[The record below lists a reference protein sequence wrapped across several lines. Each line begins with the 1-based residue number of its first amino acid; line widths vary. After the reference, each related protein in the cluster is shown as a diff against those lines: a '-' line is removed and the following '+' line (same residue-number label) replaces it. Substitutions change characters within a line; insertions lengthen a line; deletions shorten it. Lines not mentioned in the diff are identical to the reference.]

1 MSTTA
6 RAPVNEEEF
15 LGALYKGGELL
26 AAGKIVE
33 ARSFLE
39 KAHQLAPKNEKA
51 QNLLGLTYFK
61 LGLFDQASDIYE
73 KLVRENPAD
82 PTLRVNLGLVY
93 LKTNNLPRCI
103 KEFETATDLEP
114 DHKKAHNY
122 LGLALAQAGDY
133 AKAKEHFVLAGSE
146 QMAEK
151 MGRAL
156 TARVE
161 SAPSNHGLV
170 VPPAPPAVAQA
181 VTSQPAQLITP
192 KPSGPPPPLPPA
204 SQPEEEIEVMSESEV
219 MDADVVSGEQ
229 VIPIEQLMVTRPAP
243 VPEPI
248 DESGPLE
255 GAPIEETPIEAAP
268 VEAAPVEV
276 ERFEAAPVEAAPI
289 EVVEERPVE
298 FTEER
303 PLEPMPAEV
312 DITPPAPSGP
322 RLDRDW
328 GAQFGMEPEATAPA
342 EAATTASAD
351 ELPMIDVESEVS
363 TQKVWVAPLV
373 NSWDAASGMTPPPPS
388 APGERS
394 VNVDPS
400 AFVGS
405 PSPAPQMETALDPA
419 AEDPLWNAAKSASGG
434 TAEPVPVA
442 ESSTDWNTPPDPNQE
457 MNFADVAPQE
467 TAAPA
472 APSWSEPSTDASWE
486 QPAAEQPPYDPA
498 DAEAQPVEQQA
509 AEEQPTEQQAWDAQA
524 AEQQA
529 WDAQQSEQQSSVPAE
544 QQTWDAPPA
553 EQQAWDA
560 QTAEQQAEQQQ
571 TWDAPVEQQTWDASA
586 EQQPSDG
593 SDAQQAYDGQG
604 DQQTWEQQPA
614 ADAQPTAPDA
624 ASDDDLARPTAP
636 GWSDA
641 PADAPPPVEPSW
653 VAQPLSEFT
662 PDNPPAPVQPAPS
675 APGRGYTPMEA
686 RTLVELGAST
696 SDIEQPQAGPFHVGP
711 HGLAVTVNGEMLT
724 RMTNLVAI
732 VGSVTAHPENR
743 RARGRAVDQPFGE
756 GPAQMQRLSGHGV
769 VHLEMGGARF
779 HALDLNDDS
788 AYLREEHVFGFE
800 ETIGFEHGHLSEDG
814 IKLGLDLV
822 HLSGDGRVLL
832 QLGGAMKSLAIPPGS
847 PMMVPL
853 QRLVGWFGRVS
864 PRLTG
869 FAGQGAVELTGDG
882 FALLVTPG

>member
-133 AKAKEHFVLAGSE
+133 AKAREHFVLAGSE

-156 TARVE
+156 TARIE

-170 VPPAPPAVAQA
+170 VPPAPAAVAQA

-192 KPSGPPPPLPPA
+192 RPSGPPAPLPPA
-204 SQPEEEIEVMSESEV
+204 SPPEEEIEVMSESEV

-243 VPEPI
+243 VPKPL
-248 DESGPLE
+248 DDSGPLE
-255 GAPIEETPIEAAP
+255 GAPIEDAPVDAAVDAAPIEEAP
-268 VEAAPVEV
+268 VEAVPLEIS
-276 ERFEAAPVEAAPI
+276 ED
-289 EVVEERPVE
+289 RPVE

-303 PLEPMPAEV
+303 PLEPMPAEI
-312 DITPPAPSGP
+312 DIAPPAPSGP

-328 GAQFGMEPEATAPA
+328 GAQFGMEPEASAPA
-342 EAATTASAD
+342 EVEPTAD

-363 TQKVWVAPLV
+363 TQKIWVAPLV
-373 NSWDAASGMTPPPPS
+373 NSWDSASGMTPPPPS

-405 PSPAPQMETALDPA
+405 PSPVPQMETALDPA
-419 AEDPLWNAAKSASGG
+419 AEDPLWNAAKSASGD
-434 TAEPVPVA
+434 TAEPAPVT
-442 ESSTDWNTPPDPNQE
+442 ETSTDWNTPPDPNQE
-457 MNFADVAPQE
+457 MNFSDVAPQE
-467 TAAPA
+467 AAAPD
-472 APSWSEPSTDASWE
+472 APSWSEPSTEASWE
-486 QPAAEQPPYDPA
+486 QPAPEQPPYDA
-498 DAEAQPVEQQA
+498 AGAESQSVEQQGAVQQPA
-509 AEEQPTEQQAWDAQA
+509 AEQQAWADEQSSVQVEQQAWDAPP
-524 AEQQA
+524 AEQQT
-529 WDAQQSEQQSSVPAE
+529 WDAQTAEQQSTAPVD

-553 EQQAWDA
+553 EQH
-560 QTAEQQAEQQQ
+560 
-571 TWDAPVEQQTWDASA
+571 TWDAPVEQQTWDTA
-586 EQQPSDG
+586 EQQPADG
-593 SDAQQAYDGQG
+593 SDAQQASDGRR

-614 ADAQPTAPDA
+614 DAQPTAP
-624 ASDDDLARPTAP
+624 DDLARPTAP
-636 GWSDA
+636 GWS
-641 PADAPPPVEPSW
+641 DAPPPVEPSW

-662 PDNPPAPVQPAPS
+662 PDTPPTPVQPPPS

-743 RARGRAVDQPFGE
+743 RARGRAVEQPFGE
-756 GPAQMQRLSGHGV
+756 GPAQMQRLTGHGV

-814 IKLGLDLV
+814 IKVGLDLV

>member
-276 ERFEAAPVEAAPI
+276 APVEVERFEAAPVEAAPI

-419 AEDPLWNAAKSASGG
+419 AEDPLWNAARSASGG
-434 TAEPVPVA
+434 TAEPAPVA
-442 ESSTDWNTPPDPNQE
+442 ESTDWNTPPDPNQE

-467 TAAPA
+467 SAAPA
-472 APSWSEPSTDASWE
+472 AASWSEPSTDASWE
-486 QPAAEQPPYDPA
+486 QPAPEQPPYDPA
-498 DAEAQPVEQQA
+498 GAEAQPVEQQGV
-509 AEEQPTEQQAWDAQA
+509 EGQPAEQQTWQAQQTADALP

-529 WDAQQSEQQSSVPAE
+529 WAEEQRSVPAEQQRWDAPPAE
-544 QQTWDAPPA
+544 QQTWDAPP
-553 EQQAWDA
+553 E
-560 QTAEQQAEQQQ
+560 QQ

-614 ADAQPTAPDA
+614 DAQPTAPDA
-624 ASDDDLARPTAP
+624 APDDDLARPTAP

>member
-33 ARSFLE
+33 ARPFLE

-73 KLVRENPAD
+73 KLVRENPVD

-133 AKAKEHFVLAGSE
+133 ARAKEHFVLAGSD

-151 MGRAL
+151 MTRAL
-156 TARVE
+156 TPRIE

-170 VPPAPPAVAQA
+170 VPPAPPAAAQA
-181 VTSQPAQLITP
+181 VTEQPAQPFTP
-192 KPSGPPPPLPPA
+192 QPPSPPLPPA

-219 MDADVVSGEQ
+219 MDTDVASGEQ
-229 VIPIEQLMVTRPAP
+229 VIPIEHLLVSRQAP
-243 VPEPI
+243 VPVPI
-248 DESGPLE
+248 DDETGPLE
-255 GAPIEETPIEAAP
+255 GAPLEGA
-268 VEAAPVEV
+268 
-276 ERFEAAPVEAAPI
+276 
-289 EVVEERPVE
+289 EERVFE
-298 FTEER
+298 D
-303 PLEPMPAEV
+303 MPAEV
-312 DITPPAPSGP
+312 ELSAPEPSGP

-328 GAQFGMEPEATAPA
+328 GAQFGMEPAAASEQAPPN
-342 EAATTASAD
+342 EAATSTD
-351 ELPMIDVESEVS
+351 ELPLIDVETEV
-363 TQKVWVAPLV
+363 TRPKVWVAPV
-373 NSWDAASGMTPPPPS
+373 INSWDSAAGTRPL
-388 APGERS
+388 
-394 VNVDPS
+394 
-400 AFVGS
+400 
-405 PSPAPQMETALDPA
+405 SPAAPAEPAAELEPEAYVGAQSPEPQMETTLDPA
-419 AEDPLWNAAKSASGG
+419 AEDPLWNAAKSVAGE
-434 TAEPVPVA
+434 TDQPALAAE
-442 ESSTDWNTPPDPNQE
+442 STDWNVPPDPSQE
-457 MNFADVAPQE
+457 LNFADVAPQE

-472 APSWSEPSTDASWE
+472 AQSWAEPTTEASWE
-486 QPAAEQPPYDPA
+486 QPAERPDDPSPEQQPFEPLAEQNWAAQSADPQGV
-498 DAEAQPVEQQA
+498 DAVPGEQQ
-509 AEEQPTEQQAWDAQA
+509 TWDA
-524 AEQQA
+524 
-529 WDAQQSEQQSSVPAE
+529 PAE
-544 QQTWDAPPA
+544 QQTWDAPA
-553 EQQAWDA
+553 EQQTWDNP
-560 QTAEQQAEQQQ
+560 AEQQ
-571 TWDAPVEQQTWDASA
+571 TWDAPAEQQTWDAPAEQQTWEAGAA
-586 EQQPSDG
+586 EQQPDVGDASTDERSDL
-593 SDAQQAYDGQG
+593 DR
-604 DQQTWEQQPA
+604 QTWEQQA
-614 ADAQPTAPDA
+614 EAQPTAPDVRA
-624 ASDDDLARPTAP
+624 DADLARPTAP
-636 GWSDA
+636 SWTEPPAQDLAA
-641 PADAPPPVEPSW
+641 PEEPTW
-653 VAQPLSEFT
+653 VAQRLSEFT
-662 PDNPPAPVQPAPS
+662 PDNPPAPAPS
-675 APGRGYTPMEA
+675 SPQPPPSSPSRGYTPMEA
-686 RTLVELGAST
+686 RTLVEIGAST

-711 HGLAVTVNGEMLT
+711 HGLVVTVNGEMLT

-732 VGSVTAHPENR
+732 VGTVTAHPENR

-756 GPAQMQRLSGHGV
+756 GAAQMQRLSGHGV
-769 VHLEMGGARF
+769 VHLEMGSARF

-814 IKLGLDLV
+814 LKAGLDLV

-832 QLGGAMKSLAIPPGS
+832 QLGGALKSLAIPPGA

-869 FAGQGAVELTGDG
+869 FAGQGAVELTGEG
-882 FALLVTPG
+882 YALLVTPG

>member
-161 SAPSNHGLV
+161 SAPSSHGLV

-181 VTSQPAQLITP
+181 VTAQPAQLITP

-229 VIPIEQLMVTRPAP
+229 VIPIEQLMVARPAP
-243 VPEPI
+243 APEPI

-255 GAPIEETPIEAAP
+255 GAPIEEAPVEAAP
-268 VEAAPVEV
+268 VEAAPLEV
-276 ERFEAAPVEAAPI
+276 M
-289 EVVEERPVE
+289 EERPVE

-328 GAQFGMEPEATAPA
+328 GAQFGMEPEGSAPV
-342 EAATTASAD
+342 EAATTTSSD
-351 ELPMIDVESEVS
+351 ELPMIDAEAEVAAP
-363 TQKVWVAPLV
+363 KVWVAPLV
-373 NSWDAASGMTPPPPS
+373 NSWDAASGMTPPAPS
-388 APGERS
+388 VPGALSVDVEPAP
-394 VNVDPS
+394 
-400 AFVGS
+400 FVGS

-434 TAEPVPVA
+434 TAQPSPVA
-442 ESSTDWNTPPDPNQE
+442 ESTDWNTPPDPNQE

-467 TAAPA
+467 AAAPA
-472 APSWSEPSTDASWE
+472 AASWSEPSTEASWE
-486 QPAAEQPPYDPA
+486 QPAPEQPPY
-498 DAEAQPVEQQA
+498 EARPVEPQV
-509 AEEQPTEQQAWDAQA
+509 AEEQPTEQQAWDAQQNADAVA

-529 WDAQQSEQQSSVPAE
+529 WDAQQNADAVAAEQQAWDAQQAEQQSSVPAE

-553 EQQAWDA
+553 EQQ
-560 QTAEQQAEQQQ
+560 
-571 TWDAPVEQQTWDASA
+571 TWDASA
-586 EQQPSDG
+586 EQQPSE
-593 SDAQQAYDGQG
+593 AQQAPYDGQG
-604 DQQTWEQQPA
+604 DQQTWEQQPS
-614 ADAQPTAPDA
+614 DAQPTAPEA
-624 ASDDDLARPTAP
+624 APDDDLARPTAP
-636 GWSDA
+636 GWA
-641 PADAPPPVEPSW
+641 ETPADAPPPVEPSW

-662 PDNPPAPVQPAPS
+662 PDNPPAPVQPPPS

-814 IKLGLDLV
+814 IKVGLDLV

>member
-1 MSTTA
+1 MSTTS

-33 ARSFLE
+33 ARSYLE

-181 VTSQPAQLITP
+181 VTAQPAQLITP
-192 KPSGPPPPLPPA
+192 KPSVLPPPLPPA
-204 SQPEEEIEVMSESEV
+204 SPPEEEIEVMSESEV

-229 VIPIEQLMVTRPAP
+229 VIPIEQLMVTRPPPA
-243 VPEPI
+243 PEPI
-248 DESGPLE
+248 DESSPLE
-255 GAPIEETPIEAAP
+255 GAPIEDTPIEDTTLEAAPVEAAPFEAERFDAP

-276 ERFEAAPVEAAPI
+276 F
-289 EVVEERPVE
+289 EERPVE
-298 FTEER
+298 LTEER

-328 GAQFGMEPEATAPA
+328 GAQFGMEPEAPAPA
-342 EAATTASAD
+342 EAATTANAD
-351 ELPMIDVESEVS
+351 ELPMIDVEAEVAAP
-363 TQKVWVAPLV
+363 KVWVAPLV
-373 NSWDAASGMTPPPPS
+373 NSWDAASGMSPPAPA

-394 VNVDPS
+394 VDVAPP

-405 PSPAPQMETALDPA
+405 PSPVPQMETALDPA

-434 TAEPVPVA
+434 TAEPTPAA
-442 ESSTDWNTPPDPNQE
+442 ESSDWNTPPDPNQE

-472 APSWSEPSTDASWE
+472 ESSWTEPSTEASWE
-486 QPAAEQPPYDPA
+486 QPSEQPLSEPLPIDQQPA
-498 DAEAQPVEQQA
+498 EGQPS
-509 AEEQPTEQQAWDAQA
+509 
-524 AEQQA
+524 EQQA
-529 WDAQQSEQQSSVPAE
+529 WDAQQNADAVAAEQEAWDAQQAAQQSSAPAE
-544 QQTWDAPPA
+544 QQSWDAPPA
-553 EQQAWDA
+553 EQQAWEA
-560 QTAEQQAEQQQ
+560 PPAEQQ
-571 TWDAPVEQQTWDASA
+571 TWDAPVEQQQSWDAST
-586 EQQPSDG
+586 EQQPSD
-593 SDAQQAYDGQG
+593 APQASDGQG
-604 DQQTWEQQPA
+604 DQQTWEQQPSEV
-614 ADAQPTAPDA
+614 QPTAPEA
-624 ASDDDLARPTAP
+624 APDDDLARPTAP
-636 GWSDA
+636 GWADA
-641 PADAPPPVEPSW
+641 QAEAPPPVEPSW

-662 PDNPPAPVQPAPS
+662 PDNPPAPVQPPPS

-756 GPAQMQRLSGHGV
+756 GAAQMQRLSGHGV

-814 IKLGLDLV
+814 VKVALDLV